1 MMFYRNQSDAM
12 DDTLTVTNENIKL
25 RKKEIHNLNQKHQQD
40 VEDLKSYLSYN
51 EMNQSRVLDSLW
63 QKVEIH

>member
-1 MMFYRNQSDAM
+1 MMVYRNQSDAM

-63 QKVEIH
+63 QKV